1 MAVPNSIT
9 MLNNAC
15 PLNFRGRCRRG
26 FWVVGI
32 VERATGRCWL
42 ERVRRRDAP
51 TLERI
56 IAAHVLRTPGEDT
69 TMCPPSTTGCTI
81 TRLSFTLRTWDEF
94 TLEVLIGNNS
104 AVHFNRDF

>member
-9 MLNNAC
+9 MLNNAR

-56 IAAHVLRTPGEDT
+56 IAALVLPG
-69 TMCPPSTTGCTI
+69 
-81 TRLSFTLRTWDEF
+81 
-94 TLEVLIGNNS
+94 VLIHGRLGRIQQC
-104 AVHFNRDF
+104 VHHQQRGVQSPGCRSRSELGMNLL